1 MDLPKMIDPKVQQ
14 LLDFF
19 QEQKDRAAEQ
29 AHRYYV
35 KSHFS
40 GLPEHPVCK
49 DQASCHA
56 LSNRSAAFYEAMME
70 VRRIFMPEF
79 FTESKESIKVLKLT
93 DAKHSKLRKKIV
105 GLEQRLGNPKF
116 LVKASDDIKEKSRAE
131 LKTLQE
137 ELASYGD
144 T

>member
-1 MDLPKMIDPKVQQ
+1 MFNMIDPKIQQ

-29 AHRYYV
+29 AHRHYV
-35 KSHFS
+35 KGHFS
-40 GLPEHPVCK
+40 GLPEHPVYR

-70 VRRIFMPEF
+70 VRRLFMSEF
-79 FTESKESIKVLKLT
+79 FTEGKESIKGLRLT
-93 DAKHSKLRKKIV
+93 VSKHSKLRKKIA

-116 LVKASDDIKEKSRAE
+116 LAKASDDVKKKSRAK

-144 T
+144 I